1 MLLSE
6 SWTAGSAGTVVGE
19 YSKARNGE
27 AGRALSAA
35 YSASAMGGLI
45 GAILMAIVIT
55 TMSPALAEI
64 DMLTI
69 SGIYIFAL
77 AVAASLTGRTPLKA
91 LAGVCLG
98 LLIATIGDEPQ
109 TGTLRWTFNLIEF
122 WDGVHIIPLALGLF
136 ALPELCDLAIRDR
149 PTARS
154 WARCRGWALLSST
167 VWPMA
172 AWHASRAMAPTF
184 LSPVTSPAQ
193 SPWRRQTAQG

>member
-1 MLLSE
+1 
-6 SWTAGSAGTVVGE
+6 
-19 YSKARNGE
+19 
-27 AGRALSAA
+27 
-35 YSASAMGGLI
+35 MGGLI
-45 GAILMAIVIT
+45 GAILLAIVIT

-154 WARCRGWALLSST
+154 DPAVLGTAMSRTAGIRDTVRCWWRTTRCGGVGAILGAVPGMGAASST

-172 AWHASRAMAPTF
+172 AWHASRAMAPTI